1 MRVTVQSQARRVVI
15 DLEEEGEATRL
26 KVALGS
32 KKGNTLLPNWE
43 AAETVIL
50 GFIRKLRQ
58 DKGVGKK
65 A

>member
-58 DKGVGKK
+58 DEGVGKK